1 MKRTILF
8 SIGLFAC
15 MATAGAQDAAQN
27 YVLRRT
33 MLDEAGTGSMD
44 NVTYYDGLGRPSLQ
58 VGLGAAPDGK
68 NLLTLQEYDGA
79 GRESATWLPV
89 ALADDCPTAAA
100 IQSAAKS
107 AYSDNL
113 PYAKTVY
120 EASPLNRVS
129 QQYGPGAAWHNGHPV
144 RTERLTNGTALPLSC
159 LHYKVNTSS
168 GALTENGNYAAGELY
183 VQKTTD
189 EDGNVAYTF
198 TDKQG
203 QLLLERRMDGST
215 PHDTYYVYDIYG
227 NLCYVLQPM
236 YQSEKSLEKYAF
248 RYQYDHRNRCV
259 RKTLPGA
266 QYVEYTYDDAD
277 RLTYSQDGNQRAKNT
292 WTYYLYDK
300 FGRLTEQG
308 ECTGKDASS
317 GKTVH
322 LKKYYDSYGFTG
334 GTGFPASQFA
344 NDTST
349 HGKGK
354 LTGCEVTVL
363 GSGNKL
369 YAAYYYDDKGR
380 EMKTVQSNLFGGYDV
395 TNTTYSFS
403 GMPLTVTHTH
413 TNGGTV
419 SLTEVYAYT
428 YDHANRLTKVEHTL
442 DGAKVTL
449 ASYTYDDF
457 GRLKSRALHGNATN
471 ELEYMYNLRGWLTGI
486 TGNKLIQLLFYETS
500 LGTPAYNGNISTMLW
515 TTENKTPIKGYNFYY
530 DGLDRL
536 TRADYHDD
544 GTLNDHFSEKV
555 TGYDKNGNILS
566 LQRYGQTGASDYG
579 VIDNLT
585 YTLDGNRPTRIDD
598 GATTAA
604 YNGGFEFKD
613 GVKQANEYAYDA
625 NGNLTKDLNK
635 GISNIS
641 YNCLNLP
648 SSIQFVDGV
657 GARGALYA
665 GDGTL
670 LQLVHKVGD
679 NIVTTR
685 YCDNVVY
692 ENGTPKYLLTAEG
705 YVTLADKKYHYF
717 LQDHQ
722 GNNRVVVDAAGTV
735 EEVNHYYPFGGTF
748 ASSGNVQPYKYSG
761 KEYDD
766 QNGVNWYN
774 YGARMYD
781 VATGRFTT
789 VDPMAE
795 SAYSG
800 SPYAYCLNNPVK
812 LVDPTGC
819 FASTHTDSLGNV
831 VGVFNDGDLGVYRH
845 NTDWA
850 GTKAELDKLH
860 SNVNTAAGGERMG
873 ETYEWNSFLENGNS
887 SPKGKIDFESKKA
900 GEEVFNK
907 MYALI
912 KSGLGIRS
920 IGLIIYASNAS
931 NGEYFDIKSSYG
943 PYYGSQFG
951 ANKYVSMRDA
961 GNILAGMAARWGGL
975 SAIQTYSLFGAFQL
989 SKNNRSKMPLYIF
1002 KALKLGSKGSYG
1014 ETPISH
1020 IFQKRGYELN
1030 F

>member
-33 MLDEAGTGSMD
+33 MLNEAGTGSMD
-44 NVTYYDGLGRPSLQ
+44 NVTYYDGLGRPSLH

-89 ALADDCPTAAA
+89 ALADDCPTATA

-144 RTERLTNGTALPLSC
+144 RTERMTNGTTLPLSC

-183 VQKTTD
+183 VQKSTD

-266 QYVEYTYDDAD
+266 EYVEYVYDDAD

-317 GKTVH
+317 GQTVH
-322 LKKYYDSYGFTG
+322 LKNYYDSYGFAG

-380 EMKTVQSNLFGGYDV
+380 EMKTVQSNLLGGYDV
-395 TNTTYSFS
+395 TSTTYTFS
-403 GMPLTVTHTH
+403 GMPQTVTHTH
-413 TNGGTV
+413 NNGGTA

-449 ASYTYDDF
+449 ASYTYDNF
-457 GRLKSRALHGNATN
+457 GRLKSKSLHGSATN

-486 TGNKLIQLLFYETS
+486 TGNKLSQALLYETS
-500 LGTPAYNGNISTMLW
+500 LGTPAYNGNISSMVWQAGDETA
-515 TTENKTPIKGYNFYY
+515 IRGYNFSY

-536 TRADYHDD
+536 TTAAYHEN
-544 GTLNDHFSEKV
+544 LIEINDHFTEKV
-555 TGYDKNGNILS
+555 TGYDKNGNITG
-566 LQRYGQTGASDYG
+566 LQRYGQTSASAYG
-579 VIDNLT
+579 LIDNLT

-598 GATTAA
+598 GATAAA

-635 GISNIS
+635 NIS
-641 YNCLNLP
+641 SIQYNCLNLP
-648 SSIQFVDGV
+648 SAVTFADGSTITYT
-657 GARGALYA
+657 YA
-665 GDGTL
+665 ADGTKL
-670 LQLVHKVGD
+670 RVVHKIGS
-679 NIVTTR
+679 TTTTTD
-685 YCDNVVY
+685 YCGNVVY

-735 EEVNHYYPFGGTF
+735 EEVNHYYPFGGSF
-748 ASSGNVQPYKYSG
+748 ASSGKVQPYKYNS

-766 QNGVNWYN
+766 KKGLNWYD
-774 YGARMYD
+774 YGARHYN
-781 VATGRFTT
+781 AAIGRFTT
-789 VDPMAE
+789 QDRFAE
-795 SAYSG
+795 KYYAM
-800 SPYAYCLNNPVK
+800 SPYQYGANNPIGNIDVNGDSIRVYVDDKAQGHSWLSVGEGKDMVMYSYGRYNGTYKGEAGIEFANSLANGDGVLLRLTGDDIRKYLNEKSPKDISTYIIRDIADKDMSKYLDEKFYSSNK
-812 LVDPTGC
+812 LPDNPKSDYYNDPSAHIIDEYVLINNNCTTFVSDALNKVGSD
-819 FASTHTDSLGNV
+819 ALKTTHTQLTSPFGTYITYPVYERFIVPIFLRNHL
-831 VGVFNDGDLGVYRH
+831 DLFS
-845 NTDWA
+845 T
-850 GTKAELDKLH
+850 
-860 SNVNTAAGGERMG
+860 
-873 ETYEWNSFLENGNS
+873 
-887 SPKGKIDFESKKA
+887 
-900 GEEVFNK
+900 
-907 MYALI
+907 
-912 KSGLGIRS
+912 
-920 IGLIIYASNAS
+920 
-931 NGEYFDIKSSYG
+931 
-943 PYYGSQFG
+943 
-951 ANKYVSMRDA
+951 
-961 GNILAGMAARWGGL
+961 
-975 SAIQTYSLFGAFQL
+975 
-989 SKNNRSKMPLYIF
+989 SKNKIINKI
-1002 KALKLGSKGSYG
+1002 K
-1014 ETPISH
+1014 
-1020 IFQKRGYELN
+1020 
-1030 F
+1030 

>member
-1 MKRTILF
+1 MKRIILF

-15 MATAGAQDAAQN
+15 LATAGAQDAAQN

-33 MLDEAGTGSMD
+33 MLNEAGTGSMD
-44 NVTYYDGLGRPSLQ
+44 NVTYYDGLGRPSLH
-58 VGLGAAPDGK
+58 VGLSAAPDGK
-68 NLLTLQEYDGA
+68 NLMTLQEYDGA
-79 GRESATWLPV
+79 GREAATWLPV
-89 ALADDCPTAAA
+89 ALADDCPTATA

-107 AYSDNL
+107 AYGDNL

-129 QQYGPGAAWHNGHPV
+129 EQYGPGAAWHNGHPV
-144 RTERLTNGTALPLSC
+144 RTERMANGTALPLSC
-159 LHYKVNTSS
+159 LHYKVNTSG
-168 GALTENGNYAAGELY
+168 GALVENGNYAAGELY
-183 VQKTTD
+183 VQKSTD

-203 QLLLERRMDGST
+203 QLLLERRMEGST

-248 RYQYDHRNRCV
+248 RYEYDHRNRCV

-266 QYVEYTYDDAD
+266 EYVEYVYDDAD

-300 FGRLTEQG
+300 FGRLTGQG

-317 GKTVH
+317 GQTVH
-322 LKKYYDSYGFTG
+322 LKNYYDSYGFAG

-380 EMKTVQSNLFGGYDV
+380 EMKTVQSNLLGGYDV
-395 TNTTYSFS
+395 TSTTYTFS

-449 ASYTYDDF
+449 ASYTYDSF
-457 GRLKSRALHGNATN
+457 GRLKSKSLHGSAANK
-471 ELEYMYNLRGWLTGI
+471 LEYMYNLRGWLTGI
-486 TGNKLIQLLFYETS
+486 TGNKLSQALLYETS
-500 LGTPAYNGNISTMLW
+500 LGTPAYNGNISSMVWQAGDETA
-515 TTENKTPIKGYNFYY
+515 IRGYNFSY

-536 TRADYHDD
+536 TTAAYHEN
-544 GTLNDHFSEKV
+544 LIEINDHFTEKV
-555 TGYDKNGNILS
+555 TGYDKNGNITG
-566 LQRYGQTGASDYG
+566 LQRYGQTSASAYG
-579 VIDNLT
+579 LIDNLT

-598 GATTAA
+598 GATAAA

-635 GISNIS
+635 NIS
-641 YNCLNLP
+641 SIQYNCLNLP
-648 SSIQFVDGV
+648 SAVTFADRSTITYT
-657 GARGALYA
+657 YA
-665 GDGTL
+665 ADGTKL
-670 LQLVHKVGD
+670 RVVHKIGS
-679 NIVTTR
+679 TTTTTD
-685 YCDNVVY
+685 YCGNVVY
-692 ENGTPKYLLTAEG
+692 ENGTPKYLLTEEG

-717 LQDHQ
+717 LKDHQ

-748 ASSGNVQPYKYSG
+748 ASTSVQPYKY
-761 KEYDD
+761 
-766 QNGVNWYN
+766 NGQRLILQLRIIIIQRLMLI
-774 YGARMYD
+774 A
-781 VATGRFTT
+781 
-789 VDPMAE
+789 
-795 SAYSG
+795 
-800 SPYAYCLNNPVK
+800 
-812 LVDPTGC
+812 
-819 FASTHTDSLGNV
+819 
-831 VGVFNDGDLGVYRH
+831 
-845 NTDWA
+845 
-850 GTKAELDKLH
+850 KA
-860 SNVNTAAGGERMG
+860 
-873 ETYEWNSFLENGNS
+873 
-887 SPKGKIDFESKKA
+887 
-900 GEEVFNK
+900 
-907 MYALI
+907 
-912 KSGLGIRS
+912 IR
-920 IGLIIYASNAS
+920 
-931 NGEYFDIKSSYG
+931 
-943 PYYGSQFG
+943 
-951 ANKYVSMRDA
+951 
-961 GNILAGMAARWGGL
+961 
-975 SAIQTYSLFGAFQL
+975 
-989 SKNNRSKMPLYIF
+989 
-1002 KALKLGSKGSYG
+1002 
-1014 ETPISH
+1014 
-1020 IFQKRGYELN
+1020 
-1030 F
+1030 

>member
-33 MLDEAGTGSMD
+33 MFDEAGTGSMD
-44 NVTYYDGLGRPSLQ
+44 NVTYYDGLGRPSLH

-89 ALADDCPTAAA
+89 ALADDCPTATT
-100 IQSAAKS
+100 IQSGARS

-129 QQYGPGAAWHNGHPV
+129 EQYGPGAAWHNGHPMQ
-144 RTERLTNGTALPLSC
+144 TERMANGTALPLSC
-159 LHYKVNTSS
+159 LHYKVNTS
-168 GALTENGNYAAGELY
+168 GGTLVENGNYAAGELY
-183 VQKTTD
+183 VQKSTD

-248 RYQYDHRNRCV
+248 QYQYDHRNRCV

-266 QYVEYTYDDAD
+266 GYVEYLYDDAD

-292 WTYYLYDK
+292 WTYYRYDK

-317 GKTVH
+317 GQTVH
-322 LKKYYDSYGFTG
+322 LKNYYDSYGFAG
-334 GTGFPASQFA
+334 DTGFPASQFA

-380 EMKTVQSNLFGGYDV
+380 EMKTVQSNLLGGYDV
-395 TNTTYSFS
+395 TTTTHSFS

-413 TNGGTV
+413 TNGSTV

-428 YDHANRLTKVEHTL
+428 YDHVNRLTKVEHTL

-449 ASYTYDDF
+449 ASYTYDSF
-457 GRLKSRALHGNATN
+457 GRLKSKSLHGSATN
-471 ELEYMYNLRGWLTGI
+471 KLEYMYNLRGWLTGI
-486 TGNKLIQLLFYETS
+486 TGNKLSQALLYETS
-500 LGTPAYNGNISTMLW
+500 LGTPAYNGNISSMVWQAGDETA
-515 TTENKTPIKGYNFYY
+515 IRGYNFSY

-536 TRADYHDD
+536 TTAAYHEN
-544 GTLNDHFSEKV
+544 LIEINDHFTEKV

-566 LQRYGQTGASDYG
+566 LQRYGQTGASAYG

-598 GATTAA
+598 SATETA

-625 NGNLTKDLNK
+625 NGNLTKNLNK
-635 GISNIS
+635 NIS
-641 YNCLNLP
+641 SIQYNCLNLP
-648 SSIQFVDGV
+648 QVVTFSDGSTITYT
-657 GARGALYA
+657 YA
-665 GDGTL
+665 ADGTKL
-670 LQLVHKVGD
+670 RVVHKIGS
-679 NIVTTR
+679 TTTTTD
-685 YCDNVVY
+685 YCGNVVY
-692 ENGTPKYLLTAEG
+692 ENGAPKYLLTEEG
-705 YVTLADKKYHYF
+705 YVTLADRKYHYF

-735 EEVNHYYPFGGTF
+735 E
-748 ASSGNVQPYKYSG
+748 VQPYKYNG

-766 QNGVNWYN
+766 KKGLNWYD
-774 YGARMYD
+774 YGARHYD
-781 VATGRFTT
+781 AAIGRFTT
-789 VDPMAE
+789 VDP
-795 SAYSG
+795 SVDAYYHST
-800 SPYAYCLNNPVK
+800 PYAYCESNPINRI
-812 LVDPTGC
+812 DPTG
-819 FASTHTDSLGNV
+819 
-831 VGVFNDGDLGVYRH
+831 
-845 NTDWA
+845 TDWYQNDSTKYYTWFDGQSVHNGYSYIGKKGSVLGDFEPLIDNIITNVFQRNSLYSEGFTFDVVPNDKGA
-850 GTKAELDKLH
+850 LIGSKERDWDFFDEFINGTGPEFSVFLSDHPYTEAMKTDKAVIEGQRRILLGKTNIPGQLTNWTGDWTVWDALSTFSLAKQFVGSYRYDAFTSKDGKNLYNII
-860 SNVNTAAGGERMG
+860 SDSKSMS
-873 ETYEWNSFLENGNS
+873 SFLYHLFPSRMNPSRIQQKFLGTTYQFYIWRS
-887 SPKGKIDFESKKA
+887 
-900 GEEVFNK
+900 NK
-907 MYALI
+907 
-912 KSGLGIRS
+912 
-920 IGLIIYASNAS
+920 
-931 NGEYFDIKSSYG
+931 
-943 PYYGSQFG
+943 
-951 ANKYVSMRDA
+951 
-961 GNILAGMAARWGGL
+961 
-975 SAIQTYSLFGAFQL
+975 
-989 SKNNRSKMPLYIF
+989 
-1002 KALKLGSKGSYG
+1002 
-1014 ETPISH
+1014 
-1020 IFQKRGYELN
+1020 
-1030 F
+1030 

>member
-1 MKRTILF
+1 MP
-8 SIGLFAC
+8 AWH
-15 MATAGAQDAAQN
+15 AAQN

-33 MLDEAGTGSMD
+33 MLNEAGTGSMD

-58 VGLGAAPDGK
+58 MGLGAAPDGK

-79 GRESATWLPV
+79 GREAATWLPV

-107 AYSDNL
+107 AYGDNL

-144 RTERLTNGTALPLSC
+144 RTEHLANGTALPLSC
-159 LHYKVNTSS
+159 LHYRVDASS
-168 GALTENGNYAAGELY
+168 GALVENGNYAAGELY

-236 YQSEKSLEKYAF
+236 YQAEKSLEKYAF
-248 RYQYDHRNRCV
+248 QYLYDHRNRCV
-259 RKTLPGA
+259 RKTAPGA
-266 QYVEYTYDDAD
+266 EYVEYVYDDGD
-277 RLTYSQDGNQRAKNT
+277 HLTYSQDGNQRAKNR

-317 GKTVH
+317 GQTVH
-322 LKKYYDSYGFTG
+322 LKNYYDSYGFTG

-354 LTGCEVTVL
+354 LTGCEVTAL
-363 GSGNKL
+363 GSSNKL
-369 YAAYYYDDKGR
+369 YAAHYYDDKGR

-457 GRLKSRALHGNATN
+457 GRLKSKSLHGSATN
-471 ELEYMYNLRGWLTGI
+471 KLEYMYNLRGWLTGI

-748 ASSGNVQPYKYSG
+748 ASSGNVQPYKYNG

-766 QNGVNWYN
+766 QNGVNWYD

-781 VATGRFTT
+781 AATGRFTT
-789 VDPMAE
+789 QDRFAE
-795 SAYSG
+795 KYYAM
-800 SPYAYCLNNPVK
+800 SPYQYGANNPTNVI
-812 LVDPTGC
+812 DING
-819 FASTHTDSLGNV
+819 DSLYITNPAIIDAIANGFEKGSNVQMKWNNGILDPNSIKEQAQNSNDFFLKDLYEIASSEKMIEVYLLKQNRYKMNGNIV
-831 VGVFNDGDLGVYRH
+831 NENWNAPIDDNTDNYGAQYEQRLIDLGLPLGKSIV
-845 NTDWA
+845 
-850 GTKAELDKLH
+850 
-860 SNVNTAAGGERMG
+860 
-873 ETYEWNSFLENGNS
+873 GNLGQS
-887 SPKGKIDFESKKA
+887 LFPQPSMSKKQSINSNIQIVIN
-900 GEEVFNK
+900 EK
-907 MYALI
+907 
-912 KSGLGIRS
+912 GLLNHRTV
-920 IGLIIYASNAS
+920 GLAHEFGHVILFLRNRPFGHTQPGVDDFVYKQRA
-931 NGEYFDIKSSYG
+931 DI
-943 PYYGSQFG
+943 
-951 ANKYVSMRDA
+951 M
-961 GNILAGMAARWGGL
+961 
-975 SAIQTYSLFGAFQL
+975 
-989 SKNNRSKMPLYIF
+989 SKR
-1002 KALKLGSKGSYG
+1002 LGYD
-1014 ETPISH
+1014 
-1020 IFQKRGYELN
+1020 Y
-1030 F
+1030 

>member
-1 MKRTILF
+1 MTTRDVSRLPGCPWPWQT
-8 SIGLFAC
+8 
-15 MATAGAQDAAQN
+15 TA
-27 YVLRRT
+27 RRH
-33 MLDEAGTGSMD
+33 
-44 NVTYYDGLGRPSLQ
+44 
-58 VGLGAAPDGK
+58 
-68 NLLTLQEYDGA
+68 
-79 GRESATWLPV
+79 
-89 ALADDCPTAAA
+89 
-100 IQSAAKS
+100 
-107 AYSDNL
+107 
-113 PYAKTVY
+113 
-120 EASPLNRVS
+120 RVS
-129 QQYGPGAAWHNGHPV
+129 RQYGPGAAWHNGHPV
-144 RTERLTNGTALPLSC
+144 RTERLANSTALPLSC

-168 GALTENGNYAAGELY
+168 GALVENGNYAAGELY
-183 VQKTTD
+183 VQKSTD

-486 TGNKLIQLLFYETS
+486 TGNKLNQFLTYNLG

-515 TTENKTPIKGYNFYY
+515 MAEGETAIRGYNFTY
-530 DGLDRL
+530 DGLNRL
-536 TRADYHDD
+536 TEAAYHENLTEIN
-544 GTLNDHFSEKV
+544 GHFSEKV

-566 LQRYGQTGASDYG
+566 LQRYGQTGASAYG

-598 GATTAA
+598 GATAAA

-613 GVKQANEYAYDA
+613 GVKQANEYAYDN

-635 GISNIS
+635 NIS
-641 YNCLNLP
+641 SIQYNCLNLP
-648 SSIQFVDGV
+648 QVVTFSDGSTITYT
-657 GARGALYA
+657 YA
-665 GDGTL
+665 ADGTKL
-670 LQLVHKVGD
+670 RVVHKIGS
-679 NIVTTR
+679 TTTTTD
-685 YCDNVVY
+685 YCGNVVY
-692 ENGTPKYLLTAEG
+692 ENGTPKYLLTEEG

-717 LQDHQ
+717 LKDHQ
-722 GNNRVVVDAAGTV
+722 GNNRVVVDAAGAV
-735 EEVNHYYPFGGTF
+735 EEVNHYYPFGGLF
-748 ASSGNVQPYKYSG
+748 ASSGVQPYKYNG

-766 QNGVNWYN
+766 KKGLNWHD
-774 YGARMYD
+774 YGARHYD
-781 VATGRFTT
+781 AATGRFTT
-789 VDPMAE
+789 QDRFAE
-795 SAYSG
+795 KYYAM
-800 SPYAYCLNNPVK
+800 SPYQYGANNPTNVI
-812 LVDPTGC
+812 DING
-819 FASTHTDSLGNV
+819 DSLYITNPAIIDAIVNGFEK
-831 VGVFNDGDLGVYRH
+831 G
-845 NTDWA
+845 
-850 GTKAELDKLH
+850 
-860 SNVNTAAGGERMG
+860 SNVQMKWNNGILDPNSIKEQAQNSNDFFLKDLYEIASSEKMVEVSLSDVNVYKLNGEIVKEPFRLVVDDDTADLPISAQQWLTFTGASLGKSIRGNTGQTLVPSQTSLSGKSS
-873 ETYEWNSFLENGNS
+873 TNNNIQVIINSLSLLNH
-887 SPKGKIDFESKKA
+887 
-900 GEEVFNK
+900 
-907 MYALI
+907 
-912 KSGLGIRS
+912 RT
-920 IGLIIYASNAS
+920 IGLSHEFGHVILFLRNKPFGHTQPGVDDFVYKQRA
-931 NGEYFDIKSSYG
+931 DI
-943 PYYGSQFG
+943 
-951 ANKYVSMRDA
+951 M
-961 GNILAGMAARWGGL
+961 
-975 SAIQTYSLFGAFQL
+975 
-989 SKNNRSKMPLYIF
+989 SKR
-1002 KALKLGSKGSYG
+1002 LGYD
-1014 ETPISH
+1014 
-1020 IFQKRGYELN
+1020 Y
-1030 F
+1030 